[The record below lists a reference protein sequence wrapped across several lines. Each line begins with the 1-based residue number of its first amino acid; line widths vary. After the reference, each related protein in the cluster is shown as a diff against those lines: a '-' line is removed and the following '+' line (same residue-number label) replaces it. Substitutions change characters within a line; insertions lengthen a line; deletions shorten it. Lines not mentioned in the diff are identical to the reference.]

1 MQLDRIREAVSHVI
15 LFIRNRSRVDSKA
28 REAELMRA
36 VLEFGQMKF
45 QLYQTDITIVDA
57 TEMAFRFRETTRSIT
72 KVLTMLEQHGLAERT
87 ALPRLWKLNGTAF
100 QQSCGVSADSSDEG
114 IAGDSRSFVSIK
126 Q

>member
-1 MQLDRIREAVSHVI
+1 
-15 LFIRNRSRVDSKA
+15 
-28 REAELMRA
+28 MRA

-57 TEMAFRFRETTRSIT
+57 TEMAFRFRETTRSVT
-72 KVLTMLEQHGLAERT
+72 KVLTILEQHGLAERT
-87 ALPRLWKLNGTAF
+87 ALPRLWKLKGAAF

-126 Q
+126 QQQITRSQG

>member
-15 LFIRNRSRVDSKA
+15 LFIRDRSRVDSKA
-28 REAELMRA
+28 REDELMRA

-72 KVLTMLEQHGLAERT
+72 KVLTVLEQHGLAERT
-87 ALPRLWKLNGTAF
+87 ALPRLWKLKGAAF
-100 QQSCGVSADSSDEG
+100 QQSYALSADSPEG